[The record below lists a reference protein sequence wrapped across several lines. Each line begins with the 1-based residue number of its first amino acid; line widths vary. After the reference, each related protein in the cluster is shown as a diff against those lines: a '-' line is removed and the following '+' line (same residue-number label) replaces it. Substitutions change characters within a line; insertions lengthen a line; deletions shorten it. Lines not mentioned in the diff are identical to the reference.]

1 MTMQKITIGM
11 TPTTT
16 NIILTQTIRCQLLMK
31 VTHMK
36 PTPIITIMHQQEI
49 IRLIECIVHISTPQI
64 KNEDKHV
71 QQEIQNVSEN
81 NKQITHEMNR
91 LQDQFRY
98 LLQNITERNL
108 LQQENKETNKK
119 DFDQSNSRICEP
131 QDVKG
136 IKCEDPQITKNK
148 TSSSSSS
155 HDIEGNEETYRNN
168 IDKINSNNNL
178 EILDDNSKA
187 ELDVQDTH

>member
-1 MTMQKITIGM
+1 
-11 TPTTT
+11 
-16 NIILTQTIRCQLLMK
+16 
-31 VTHMK
+31 
-36 PTPIITIMHQQEI
+36 
-49 IRLIECIVHISTPQI
+49 
-64 KNEDKHV
+64 
-71 QQEIQNVSEN
+71 
-81 NKQITHEMNR
+81 MNR

-108 LQQENKETNKK
+108 MEQENKETNKK

-136 IKCEDPQITKNK
+136 IKCENPQITKNK

-155 HDIEGNEETYRNN
+155 HDNEGNEETYRNN
-168 IDKINSNNNL
+168 IYKINSNNNL

-187 ELDVQDTH
+187 ELDVQNTHRHFAPGHYEQKIFEETTMPVRHVDISQKPAFNQVTNRMSKQKNVPQTANLSIWGKIYNFRTKNIN